1 MNFKET
7 ALQIIDLVGG
17 KENVNALTYC
27 VTRLRFELK
36 DQNKADIEALE
47 NTDGVIGVVHNNIL
61 FQVVIGTDV
70 IHVYDEIN
78 KILTIHG
85 KTEGKIKKNPLKT
98 FLDIMSDSVT
108 PIIPLFVICGLV
120 TAIMSIAKLSGIIS
134 PESST
139 YTVLISIREAIF
151 FFIPIFIANS
161 SAVRLN
167 VNPYVAMALAAT
179 LVSTGI
185 NGVEGLSLFGLHIT
199 PVTYANSFL
208 PILMAVW
215 FMSVLDKALNRII
228 PEKLRFFL
236 KPLITLLVTFVCVLF
251 IFGPLG
257 VWLSSAFGYC
267 LNLIGNTIGNWFVVA
282 LYAALQPLLI
292 VTGSSGFVMP
302 LLFTSLTELGYDPLI
317 IPGSLA
323 SDVAVAGVTLAIAF
337 RVHKTEMKQLATAT
351 GISALCAVTEP
362 ANYGVLIKYKRPYI
376 ATAIGGACGGLFA
389 GALGLKGYGFSSAIL
404 GLPVYIG
411 PDQNGIYNF
420 YIAIGTVIIAFV
432 TGFIA
437 SWFLS
442 LTSQTNPK
450 EEKKQ
455 DQFSIK
461 APAKGKIVPLHEVND
476 RVFSSMSLG
485 KGTALKPDSDMILA
499 PFDAEVTV
507 LFPTSHAIGLK
518 GKNGVEMLIH
528 IGIDTVAL
536 HGQHFHPN
544 VKQGDIVKE
553 GQLLMKFDRDAISQE
568 GYDNTIM
575 CVITNSNDFKD
586 IQTVQKNNI
595 STNEDLLQIYAN
607 EVLA

>member
-1 MNFKET
+1 MNYKET
-7 ALQIIDLVGG
+7 ALKIIDFVGG
-17 KENVNALTYC
+17 KANINALTYC

-36 DQNKADIEALE
+36 EQSKADVKALE
-47 NTDGVIGVVHNNIL
+47 NVEGVIGVVSTNIL

-78 KILTIHG
+78 KMLASNNEIE
-85 KTEGKIKKNPLKT
+85 KEMKRNPLKT

-120 TAIMSIAKLSGIIS
+120 TAIMSIAKLTGILI

-139 YTVLISIREAIF
+139 YAVLISIRDAIF
-151 FFIPIFIANS
+151 FFIPVFIANS
-161 SAVRLN
+161 CAVRLK
-167 VNPYVAMALAAT
+167 VNPYVAMALAVT
-179 LVSTGI
+179 LVSSSI
-185 NGVEGLSLFGLHIT
+185 NGVEGLSLFGVSIT

-215 FMSVLDKALNRII
+215 FMSILDTLLNRII
-228 PEKLRFFL
+228 MEKLRFFL
-236 KPLITLLVTFVCVLF
+236 KPTLSLVITFIAVLF

-257 VWLSSAFGYC
+257 VWLSSGFGYC
-267 LNLIGNTIGNWFVVA
+267 LTFIGDTIGNWFVVG
-282 LYAALQPLLI
+282 LYAAVQPLLI

-302 LLFTSLTELGYDPLI
+302 LLFASLTELGFDPLI

-323 SDVAVAGVTLAIAF
+323 SDIAVAGVTLAIAF
-337 RVHKTEMKQLATAT
+337 RVHKPEMKQLAMTT

-376 ATAIGGACGGLFA
+376 AAAIGGACGGLFA

-420 YIAIGTVIIAFV
+420 YIAIGTVLIAFI

-442 LTSQTNPK
+442 LTSETNP
-450 EEKKQ
+450 EEVNMM
-455 DQFSIK
+455 DTYIK
-461 APAKGKIVPLHEVND
+461 SPSGGKLIPLENVND
-476 RVFSSMSLG
+476 RVFSSLSLG
-485 KGTALKPDSDMILA
+485 KGIAMKPNDKAIYA
-499 PFDAEVTV
+499 PFDATVTT
-507 LFPTSHAIGLK
+507 LFPTLHAIGLT
-518 GKNGVEMLIH
+518 GSNGIELLIH

-536 HGQHFHPN
+536 NGKYFDSKI
-544 VKQGDIVKE
+544 KQGDVVHAE
-553 GQLLMKFDRDAISQE
+553 QLLMEVEYEEIAKA

-575 CVITNSNDFKD
+575 YVITNSNHYKEINIAEKENIHPKETLITL
-586 IQTVQKNNI
+586 IQHEVQ
-595 STNEDLLQIYAN
+595 
-607 EVLA
+607 V